1 MKGVEELATSSQ
13 KRQRHVPLRL
23 DGLWSLDGRLMA
35 KWTPQSRKRV
45 RQATRDL
52 GVALAGEIHPFCMH
66 VKGHG
71 GVKGAVRVIQ
81 RLLPRVQFVGRFD
94 VASYYRSIRHDH
106 LLTQLRAAP
115 VPAALQALIEDY
127 LRLPDSRATGRGLV
141 AGGGLSPL
149 LGALH
154 LVDVDRALG
163 NERLRHAG
171 VYYLR
176 YMDDILILTRTRW
189 QLRRAIATL
198 RQRLGKLDLELHR
211 DKRFIG
217 RTTAGFDFLGYR
229 FQPGRRLRPAAQS
242 LQRLLTRSRRL
253 YEQGATR
260 ARLWRYVERWVDW
273 LWGGLGRIVSRKG
286 GRRTY
291 WIYILTRLDLPRAW
305 VPAGNLTAAAVDDVG
320 GGG

>member
-1 MKGVEELATSSQ
+1 LAQSAKNSEKPRGHSPLELA
-13 KRQRHVPLRL
+13 
-23 DGLWSLDGRLMA
+23 GLWSLDGRAMA
-35 KWTPQSRKRV
+35 AWTPQSRKRV

-52 GVALAGEIHPFCMH
+52 GVALGLEIHPFCMH

-71 GVKGAVRVIQ
+71 GVKGAVRLVQ
-81 RLLPRVQFVGRFD
+81 RLLPRVRFVGRFD
-94 VASYYRSIRHDH
+94 VASYYRSIRHDR
-106 LLTQLRAAP
+106 LLTQLGQAR
-115 VPAALQALIEDY
+115 VPAALRALIEDY

-163 NERLRHAG
+163 NERLRSAG

-176 YMDDILILTRTRW
+176 YMDDMLILTQTRW

-198 RQRLGKLDLELHR
+198 RRMLGELYLALHP

-229 FQPGRRLRPAAQS
+229 FHSGRRLRPATQS
-242 LQRLLTRSRRL
+242 LERLLTRSRRL
-253 YEQGATR
+253 YEQGAPR
-260 ARLWRYVERWVDW
+260 ARLWRYLERWVDW

-291 WIYILTRLDLPRAW
+291 WIYILKRLCMPGAVLAW
-305 VPAGNLTAAAVDDVG
+305 RSPHPCRC
-320 GGG
+320 

>member
-1 MKGVEELATSSQ
+1 MDAVAQIAKNSEEL
-13 KRQRHVPLRL
+13 RGPPPLEL
-23 DGLWSLDGRLMA
+23 AGLWSLDGRAMA
-35 KWTPQSRKRV
+35 VWTPQSRKRV

-52 GVALAGEIHPFCMH
+52 GVALRRKIHPFCMH

-71 GVKGAVRVIQ
+71 GVKGAVRLVQ
-81 RLLPRVQFVGRFD
+81 RLLVRVQFVGRFD

-106 LLTQLRAAP
+106 LLTQLDQAR
-115 VPAALQALIEDY
+115 VPERLQALIEDY
-127 LRLPDSRATGRGLV
+127 LRLPDSRATGHGLV

-154 LVDVDRALG
+154 LIDVDRALG
-163 NERLRHAG
+163 NQRLRSAG

-198 RQRLGKLDLELHR
+198 RRMLGELDLELHPE
-211 DKRFIG
+211 KRFIG

-229 FQPGRRLRPAAQS
+229 FHSGRRLRPSAQS
-242 LQRLLTRSRRL
+242 LKRLLTRSRRL
-253 YEQGATR
+253 HEQGAPR
-260 ARLWRYVERWVDW
+260 ARLWRYVERWVEW

-291 WIYILTRLDLPRAW
+291 WIYIVKRLCMPTAALTRRSLHPHSCR
-305 VPAGNLTAAAVDDVG
+305 
-320 GGG
+320 